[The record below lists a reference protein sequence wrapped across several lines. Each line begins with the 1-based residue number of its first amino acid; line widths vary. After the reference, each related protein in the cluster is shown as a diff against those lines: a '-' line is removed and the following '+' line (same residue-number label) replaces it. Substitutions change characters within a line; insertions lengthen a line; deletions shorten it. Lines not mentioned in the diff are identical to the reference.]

1 MRLMD
6 GFCVWGG
13 RKGSTTQSRCNQRA
27 KSTCGSMHAQKAQ
40 TSSPVLKA
48 ATDLVAAPQRLLLVH
63 LQALRLGGGG
73 RAGHGT
79 QVAGQ
84 HCPPW
89 DASCLLR

>member
-1 MRLMD
+1 
-6 GFCVWGG
+6 
-13 RKGSTTQSRCNQRA
+13 
-27 KSTCGSMHAQKAQ
+27 MHAQTAR

-48 ATDLVAAPQRLLLVH
+48 ATQTAHLVAAPQRLLLVH
-63 LQALRLGGGG
+63 LQALRLGGRG
-73 RAGHGT
+73 RPGHGA